1 VEPSD
6 TFATVSRSSFH
17 AQGRTALALPVILC
31 LAIDCGRADDADD
44 APPRLALPESTA
56 TEVDAAAVL
65 ARARGAFAGALVAP
79 TDARPVRSE
88 GGTFAIDGHRP
99 SAGSV
104 ALPTLASGEVELAHA
119 ASGVRVYV
127 ALEGSAGSPG
137 YVVDGLVVYP
147 RGAPHGGDLV
157 QRPTPGGV
165 EDYAVFY
172 ERPAKPEL
180 RYALRL
186 EQTRALRLHA
196 GRLEVL
202 DAVGAPRV
210 RVEPPYVIDREGARH
225 SAALAIEG
233 CPVDTDPRVPW
244 RREPVGLGGDRA
256 GAVVVAATCTLVVT
270 WPETVDAPL
279 LVDPEWRFAA
289 NMSHE
294 RTHHTATLL
303 ATNDILVAGG
313 FDVGEL
319 AIAETEIFCPDDVCA
334 PTGAFTAGPLLDAA
348 RGGHTATLLANG
360 QVLITGGAAAYATSG
375 GLSSAE
381 LYDPSQPAPDDIV
394 TLPAMSAARIGHT
407 ATLLPSGTAVLV
419 AGGDG
424 ASPSTAQVYDGLS
437 QTFGAA
443 VSMST
448 SRRFHVAE
456 LAGNARVLV
465 AGGATGAPVASS
477 TAELFDPVG
486 GTFTPLPSNM
496 TANRAFATAT
506 RIEDGQGSV
515 LVVGGTNLQGF
526 YSPTADL
533 FVPSGNAGSF
543 VAQPIVMQVGR
554 ATHSATA
561 LVGTSTVLVSG
572 GYNAAGVLDATE
584 IFEVGDT
591 ALQLYSVMGAPHN
604 FHAAVRQASGRPVV
618 IGGGKEGTATTPG
631 SGNVLVASAIRA
643 EILFRSNGEPCDDA
657 EECSS
662 KHCYDLDGGPGI
674 CCDETCSDPCRSCRA
689 ADTADPLDTDG
700 FCSVVED
707 NHPVSTQCANDVEFS
722 LVCVGGNISIQG
734 GQVQPCNGYSCDAA
748 GDACLTQCANDSDCD
763 DEHFCGSTTCFEK
776 KLQGEVCAQ
785 ANECQSD
792 RCVDGFCC
800 NSDCLGQCEA
810 CDVENSEGVCVQ
822 VPSGAPHG
830 SRVACDGAGTACE
843 GSCGTNPAKCDY
855 AQVACGDSTCQAG
868 VQTAGICSTV
878 TDGECTLTDT
888 PCGAFAC
895 DPTGEVCFSSC
906 IDTEQCADGAICRSD
921 GTCAAVSSTECDDS
935 ILVEPN
941 GNSIDCAPFRCDG
954 AACLT
959 RCVSVDDCVEG
970 KVCDGAGACVDP
982 PPDPAPPED
991 CAYRPIDPSRSGG
1004 RGAWALLGLGL
1015 LALRARH
1022 RRGGR

>member
-1 VEPSD
+1 
-6 TFATVSRSSFH
+6 VSS
-17 AQGRTALALPVILC
+17 V
-31 LAIDCGRADDADD
+31 
-44 APPRLALPESTA
+44 
-56 TEVDAAAVL
+56 TEADAAASL
-65 ARARGAFAGALVAP
+65 SRARATFDEVLTTPVGTSIAAR
-79 TDARPVRSE
+79 TDASGFVMEGRS
-88 GGTFAIDGHRP
+88 R
-99 SAGSV
+99 SAGGVS
-104 ALPTLASGEVELAHA
+104 LPALASGEVELAHA
-119 ASGVRVYV
+119 PSGVTVHIG
-127 ALEGSAGSPG
+127 LEGAAEAIG
-137 YVVDGLVVYP
+137 YVVDGLVVYAG
-147 RGAPHGGDLV
+147 GAPHGGDLV
-157 QRPTPGGV
+157 QRPTAGGV
-165 EDYAVFY
+165 EDFAVFY
-172 ERPAKPEL
+172 EKPAAPEL

-186 EQTRALRLHA
+186 EKARALRLHA

-202 DAVGAPRV
+202 DAIGAPRV
-210 RVEPPYVIDREGARH
+210 RVEPPYVIDRGGARH
-225 SAALAIEG
+225 AAALAIEG

-244 RREPVGLGGDRA
+244 RREPVALERED
-256 GAVVVAATCTLVVT
+256 ATCTLVVT
-270 WPETVDAPL
+270 WSATIDAPL

-303 ATNDILVAGG
+303 SNNDILVIGG
-313 FDVGEL
+313 FDATET
-319 AIAETEIFCPDDVCA
+319 AIGETEVFCPDDVCA
-334 PTGAFTAGPLLDAA
+334 PTGAFTIGPTLLTA
-348 RGGHTATLLANG
+348 RGGHTATRLTSG
-360 QVLITGGAAAYATSG
+360 QVVITGGAAAYTTSG
-375 GLSSAE
+375 GFSSAE
-381 LYDPSQPAPDDIV
+381 LYDPSQAPPNDV
-394 TLPAMSAARIGHT
+394 VALPAMAAPRIGHT

-424 ASPSTAQVYDGLS
+424 ASPSTGQVYDGTNE
-437 QTFGAA
+437 TFGPAIP
-443 VSMST
+443 MST

-456 LAGNARVLV
+456 LAGNNRVLV

-477 TAELFDPVG
+477 TAELFDPAA

-533 FVPSGNAGSF
+533 FVPNGNTGSF
-543 VAQPIVMQVGR
+543 IAQPIVMQVGR

-572 GYNAAGVLDATE
+572 GFNATGVLDATE
-584 IFEVGDT
+584 IFEVGDA
-591 ALQLYSVMGAPHN
+591 ALQLYSVMGTPHN
-604 FHAAVRQASGRPVV
+604 YHAAVRQFSGRPVV
-618 IGGGKEGTATTPG
+618 IGGGKDGTATVPG
-631 SGNVLVASAIRA
+631 SGGVLVASAIRA
-643 EILFRSNGEPCDDA
+643 EILFRSNGEPCDDS

-707 NHPVSTQCANDVEFS
+707 NHPISTQCANDVEFS

-748 GDACLTQCANDSDCD
+748 GDACLTECANDGECD
-763 DEHFCGSTTCFEK
+763 DEHFCASSTCFEK
-776 KLQGEVCAQ
+776 KLQGEGCTQ
-785 ANECQSD
+785 SNECQSD
-792 RCVDGFCC
+792 KCVDGFCC
-800 NSDCLGQCEA
+800 NSDCLGKCEA

-822 VPSGAPHG
+822 VPSGPPHG
-830 SRVACDGAGTACE
+830 SRGACEGAGTECE
-843 GSCGTNPAKCDY
+843 GTCGTNPTKCDF
-855 AQVACGDSTCQAG
+855 AQVACGDSTCQSG
-868 VQTAGICSTV
+868 VQTSGVCSIAQ
-878 TDGECTLTDT
+878 DGVCTTTDT

-895 DPTGEVCFSSC
+895 DPAGEVCFSSC
-906 IDTEQCADGAICRSD
+906 VDTEQCADGAICRSD

-991 CAYRPIDPSRSGG
+991 CGYRPIDPYRSPSRGL
-1004 RGAWALLGLGL
+1004 WAVLGVMLLGV
-1015 LALRARH
+1015 RAQR
-1022 RRGGR
+1022 RRGGK